1 MTTTLILVIIAGGF
15 FGFSIF
21 KSKEKTKESLK
32 ISKNLMATTFVEV
45 IGVMALVGWVLAML
59 PPSLIKQWLGNSN
72 GIISVLLSAT
82 IGTVTIIPAFI
93 AFPLSASLLKSGA
106 SIAAIAAFIT
116 TLTMVG
122 FATMPIEF
130 KFFGKKFTLH
140 RLWVSFLAAILIALL
155 MGVILG

>member
-1 MTTTLILVIIAGGF
+1 MSTVILIIIASGF

-32 ISKNLMATTFVEV
+32 ISKNLLATTFVEI
-45 IGVMALVGWVLAML
+45 IGVMALVGWVLAII

-72 GIISVLLSAT
+72 QFVSILFAAT

-93 AFPLSASLLKSGA
+93 AFPLSQTLLQSGA
-106 SIAAIAAFIT
+106 CIAAIAAFIT

-122 FATMPIEF
+122 FATMPIEMR
-130 KFFGKKFTLH
+130 FFGKKFTLH
-140 RLWVSFLAAILIALL
+140 RLWLSFLAAIVIALL

>member
-1 MTTTLILVIIAGGF
+1 MSTVILIVIAGGF

-32 ISKNLMATTFVEV
+32 ISKNLLATTFVEI
-45 IGVMALVGWVLAML
+45 IGVMALVGWVLAII

-72 GIISVLLSAT
+72 QFISILFAAT

-93 AFPLSASLLKSGA
+93 AFPLSQTLLHNGA
-106 SIAAIAAFIT
+106 CIAAIAAFIT

-122 FATMPIEF
+122 FATMPIEMR
-130 KFFGKKFTLH
+130 FFGKKFTLH
-140 RLWVSFLAAILIALL
+140 RLWVSFVAALVIALL
-155 MGVILG
+155 MGVILR

>member
-1 MTTTLILVIIAGGF
+1 MTTLILVIIAVVF

-72 GIISVLLSAT
+72 GIISILLSAT

-93 AFPLSASLLKSGA
+93 AFPLSESLLKSGA

-140 RLWVSFLAAILIALL
+140 RLWISFLAAILIALL

>member
-1 MTTTLILVIIAGGF
+1 MTTLILVIIAGGF

-72 GIISVLLSAT
+72 GIISILLSAT

-93 AFPLSASLLKSGA
+93 AFPLSESLLKSGA

-140 RLWVSFLAAILIALL
+140 RLWISFLAAILIALL